1 MLPPAAGGAQGIFLV
16 EGKWVE
22 APHLSPPAEFQLAQ
36 FLLSPQEHRV
46 VNIRTLPVG
55 GSAYPGTLVVRWPPG
70 RKRIFPLL
78 LLILGGRSVP
88 ASQPVNAHRV
98 ATPV

>member
-1 MLPPAAGGAQGIFLV
+1 MLDGDYGVLYDIAVRLDNPTPAPRVVRLMLAPDAGGAQGIFLV
-16 EGKWVE
+16 EGRWVE

-55 GSAYPGTLVVRWPPG
+55 GSAYPVTLVVR
-70 RKRIFPLL
+70 
-78 LLILGGRSVP
+78 
-88 ASQPVNAHRV
+88 
-98 ATPV
+98 